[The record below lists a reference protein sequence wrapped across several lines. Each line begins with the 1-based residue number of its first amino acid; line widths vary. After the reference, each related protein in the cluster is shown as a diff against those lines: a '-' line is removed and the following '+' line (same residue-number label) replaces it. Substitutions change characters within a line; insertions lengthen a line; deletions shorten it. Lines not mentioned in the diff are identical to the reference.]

1 MRSLIQS
8 FLFLLLLFFVAFQE
22 SHAQDSSLVKWSS
35 HTINQANNSIL
46 IKFNGEIKDNWHVY
60 ASDSVDGLS
69 GITFSTLDSSIQI
82 KSHEITTQSI
92 SYSDPVFEGR
102 KKETYQQKIELSIL
116 VSYSGAVPEAIKIP
130 INYELGK
137 ADQFTTEEQVIK
149 IILDSSKTSNAVQR
163 VLISSIDINNP
174 KNSCGISKTEET
186 STSKSLLHIFLLGF
200 LGGLVALLTPCVFP
214 MIPLTVSF
222 FTKKASNKKQGV
234 SNAFLYGF
242 FILLIY
248 ILLSLPFHFLDSV
261 NPELLNN
268 ISTNVYLNVIFFVVF
283 VFFAFSFFGF
293 YEITLPSGLS
303 TGADSKASSGNILG
317 IFFMALTLA
326 IVSFSCTGPILG
338 SLLAGSLSTN
348 GGAIQLTSG
357 MAGFGLALA
366 LPFALFALFPHWLQS
381 LPKSGGWLNTVKVIL
396 GFLEL
401 ALAFKFLS
409 NADLVKHWG
418 ILKREIFIGIWI
430 VIGIALTLYLFGKI
444 KFSHDSPNEKINPVR
459 KILAVI
465 VGLFSLYLIPGVT
478 NTKWANLSLISGFP
492 PPLYYSVYQKESDC
506 VLGLNCSRDYEE
518 GLKMAKEQNKPLL
531 IDFTGY
537 ACVNCRRMEENVWSD
552 PEVYQLMADSFIV
565 VSLYVDDKKPLPVSR
580 QFTYTTKDGLSKE
593 ISTFGD
599 LWATFQTENF
609 SSNAQPLYSIVN
621 TNEEL
626 LNYPVGYTPDKKE
639 YIKWLQCGLS
649 SNTARK

>member
-1 MRSLIQS
+1 MRSFFQS
-8 FLFLLLLFFVAFQE
+8 LLFPLLLFVTFNTSQ
-22 SHAQDSSLVKWSS
+22 AQDSSLVKWTSG
-35 HTINQANNSIL
+35 TVKQANRSIL
-46 IKFNGEIKDNWHVY
+46 IKLKGAINDKWHVY

-82 KSHEITTQSI
+82 KSYEITTQPT
-92 SYSDPVFEGR
+92 SYADPVFEGR
-102 KKETYQQKIELSIL
+102 KKETYQQKLELSIL
-116 VSYSGAVPEAIKIP
+116 VLYSGDMPEAIKMP

-137 ADQFTTEEQVIK
+137 ADQFTTEEQIIK
-149 IILDSSKTSNAVQR
+149 IILDSSKTSNAAPR
-163 VLISSIDINNP
+163 VLISSLDVKNP
-174 KNSCGISKTEET
+174 KNNCGLSKTEET

-200 LGGLVALLTPCVFP
+200 VGGLVALLTPCVFP

-222 FTKKASNKKQGV
+222 FTKKASNKKQGI

-268 ISTNVYLNVIFFVVF
+268 ISTNVYLNVIFFIVF
-283 VFFAFSFFGF
+283 IFFAFSFFGF

-303 TGADSKASSGNILG
+303 SGADSKASSGNILG

-381 LPKSGGWLNTVKVIL
+381 LPKSGGWLNTVKVTL

-418 ILKREIFIGIWI
+418 LLKREIFIGIWI
-430 VIGIALTLYLFGKI
+430 VVGTALTLYLFGKI
-444 KFSHDSPNEKINPVR
+444 KFSHDSPNEKIGPIR
-459 KILAVI
+459 KILAVLI
-465 VGLFSLYLIPGVT
+465 GLFTLYLLPGVT

-492 PPLYYSVYQKESDC
+492 PPLYYSLYQKESDC

-518 GLKMAKEQNKPLL
+518 GLKMAKTQNKPLL

-552 PEVYQLMADSFIV
+552 PEVYQIMADSFIV

-580 QFTYTTKDGLSKE
+580 QFTYTTKDGMRKE
-593 ISTFGD
+593 ISTYGD

-621 TNEEL
+621 TDEKL
-626 LNYPVGYTPDKKE
+626 LNFPVGYTPDKKE
-639 YIKWLQCGLS
+639 YIKWLKCGLS
-649 SNTARK
+649 ANATK